1 MEKLLVICGPTAT
14 GKTSLSIRLAKKFNG
29 EIISADSRQVYK
41 GMDIGTGKDLP
52 VGAKIK
58 YPWFGKYGY
67 YEVQGIKIWGY
78 DLADPRHEY
87 SVAKY
92 VKFAD
97 RIIADIVKRGKTPIL
112 TGGTGLYIRAI
123 TDPIPTVHIPRD
135 NGLRKNLED
144 RSASELFEILATMD
158 PIRAGEMNASDK
170 KNPRRLARAI
180 EVATW
185 RIDNTGN
192 EQKIEKKKRNFDVLT
207 VGLNAPMKILEERIK
222 FRVAERVEKGIV
234 TEVKK
239 LLKSQVTW
247 DTQAMSSMGYGEWRD
262 YIEGGIGEEHIIREW
277 QREEIKYAGRQMTW
291 FKKDKRIKWFDIT
304 DKSFAGKVEKLIKKW
319 HNMRY
324 D

>member
-1 MEKLLVICGPTAT
+1 MVICGPTAT

>member
-1 MEKLLVICGPTAT
+1 LVICGPTAT